1 MKWLF
6 QSKAD
11 RIEAQLKQLERS
23 LKERDQMIMRA
34 NITKQL
40 GIEFSRQTVAEVLVA
55 GLNGLLDQV
64 TELKARVAELEKA
77 K

>member
-23 LKERDQMIMRA
+23 QKERDQMIMKA

-40 GIEFSRQTVAEVLVA
+40 GIKFSGQTVPEVIVA

-64 TELKARVAELEKA
+64 TELKARVAELEKT

>member
-23 LKERDQMIMRA
+23 QKERDQMIMRA

-40 GIEFSRQTVAEVLVA
+40 GIEFSGKTVPEVIVA

-64 TELKARVAELEKA
+64 TELKARVAELEKT

>member
-11 RIEAQLKQLERS
+11 RIKAQLKQLERS
-23 LKERDQMIMRA
+23 QKERDQMIMRT

-40 GIEFSRQTVAEVLVA
+40 GIEFSRQTVQEVLVA

-64 TELKARVAELEKA
+64 TELKARVEELEKT